1 MKKYRVLWTL
11 TAKKDLVDIIEYISR
26 DSIEIAVEK
35 YEIIKNAAQQLNR
48 YPEQGRIIPELLD
61 QNIRKYRE
69 IIISPWRLMY
79 KIEVDI
85 VYIMAVIDGR
95 RNIEDVLLKRQLR

>member
-35 YEIIKNAAQQLNR
+35 YEIVKNAAQQLNR

>member
-48 YPEQGRIIPELLD
+48 YPEHGRIIPELLD

>member
-1 MKKYRVLWTL
+1 MKKYKVLWTL
-11 TAKKDLVDIIEYISR
+11 TAKKDLEDIIEYISKV
-26 DSIEIAVEK
+26 SIEIAVEK
-35 YEIIKNAAQQLNR
+35 YEKIKDVAQQLNR

-79 KIEVDI
+79 KIEVNI

>member
-1 MKKYRVLWTL
+1 MKKYKVLWTL
-11 TAKKDLVDIIEYISR
+11 TAKKDLEDIIGYISK
-26 DSIEIAVEK
+26 DSINIAIEK
-35 YEIIKNAAQQLNR
+35 YERIKEAAQRLDR

-79 KIEVDI
+79 KIEGNI
-85 VYIMAVIDGR
+85 VYVMAAIDGR

>member
-1 MKKYRVLWTL
+1 MKKYKVLWTL
-11 TAKKDLVDIIEYISR
+11 TVKKDLVDIIKYISR
-26 DSIEIAVEK
+26 DSFEIAVEK
-35 YEIIKNAAQQLNR
+35 YEKIKDAAQQLYR